1 MSLLDACICIQNTHR
16 YPYKTRI
23 YSIWVFCM
31 HMHVSKRHI
40 YRYAFKVF
48 SEKQYIGL
56 EPIYHEPIL
65 KQMANHSVEMHLY
78 VGIV

>member
-1 MSLLDACICIQNTHR
+1 MCLLDACICVQNTHILCTKHA
-16 YPYKTRI
+16 Y
-23 YSIWVFCM
+23 
-31 HMHVSKRHI
+31 
-40 YRYAFKVF
+40 YRYAYKVF

-65 KQMANHSVEMHLY
+65 KQMANRSVGLGVHLY